1 MLKGSIKRCLA
12 PWLVVWRGPSD
23 SNRVSLT
30 FDDGPDEAHTPA
42 VLDALKASRAK
53 ATFFLVGEK
62 AKRHV
67 DIARRI
73 SSEGHEICSHS
84 YRHDRL
90 INMPLS
96 GIRGDLKA
104 AEEAFAAI
112 GVAHAA
118 GFLRPPYGC
127 IGIKLL
133 LISALRGVKIVLWS
147 KDPEDFACKGSA
159 EILSYF
165 RANPIVSGDIVLL
178 HDKSGATAGA
188 LERLIADIRLKGI
201 EPVTLKE
208 LLSPRR

>member
-1 MLKGSIKRCLA
+1 MLKGSIKRSLS

-23 SNRVSLT
+23 TNRAALT

-42 VLDALKASRAK
+42 VLDALKANRAK

-62 AKRHV
+62 AKRHE

-96 GIRGDLKA
+96 AISCDLKRA
-104 AEEAFAAI
+104 DEAFAAI
-112 GVAHAA
+112 GVPNAA
-118 GFLRPPYGC
+118 GFLRPPYGSL
-127 IGIKLL
+127 GIKLL
-133 LISALRGVKIVLWS
+133 LISALRGIRIILWS

-165 RANPIVSGDIVLL
+165 RANPIAPGDIVLL
-178 HDKSGATAGA
+178 HDKSEATADA